1 MIEYVRGELAELTP
15 ALAVV
20 DCNGVGYGLN
30 ISLGTY
36 SAIQGKKEVKLLVV
50 EVIREDAY
58 TLWGFATRQERDL
71 FLLLNSVSGIGAATT
86 RMILSALSPG
96 ELVEAISQGQERTLK
111 AIKGIGPK
119 AAQRIIVDL
128 KDKVLALDIRPTH
141 MGGAEAAVPHE
152 LQQEAVA
159 ALTMLGFSP
168 APSQKVVQQLLRE
181 DPSMAIEQV
190 IKKALK
196 ML

>member
-36 SAIQGKKEVKLLVV
+36 TAIQGKKEVKLLVV

-141 MGGAEAAVPHE
+141 TGGAEAAVPHE

-168 APSQKVVQQLLRE
+168 APSQKVVQQLLRD